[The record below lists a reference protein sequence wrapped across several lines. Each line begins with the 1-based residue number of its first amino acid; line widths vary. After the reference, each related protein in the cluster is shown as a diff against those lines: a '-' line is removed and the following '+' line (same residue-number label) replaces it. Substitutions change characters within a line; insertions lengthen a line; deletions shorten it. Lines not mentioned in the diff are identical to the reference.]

1 MAVTCW
7 SYMAVRKLISLNRNA
22 SNFPWAIILCPQQ
35 NKRVIFL
42 KMRELK
48 SLIKATVNVVLLIA
62 DTAVFTSVFP
72 VRWCLCVF
80 LGRTW
85 GEERG
90 GITHSSGEDRSC
102 SKLCKSRILLATN
115 GCFLG
120 AHVGLCRCL
129 LLELLLLRDD
139 SGDSHTAQPPAF
151 THNCLHF
158 CYFKNRFGIFL
169 YK

>member
-72 VRWCLCVF
+72 VRWCVCVF

-85 GEERG
+85 GEE
-90 GITHSSGEDRSC
+90 GEG
-102 SKLCKSRILLATN
+102 K
-115 GCFLG
+115 G
-120 AHVGLCRCL
+120 
-129 LLELLLLRDD
+129 
-139 SGDSHTAQPPAF
+139 SHTALGKTEAAWSSANLAFFWPQAAVFSGTRRTLLVPSARASPSSRWLWRQPHRSAPWF
-151 THNCLHF
+151 YTQLPT
-158 CYFKNRFGIFL
+158 FL
-169 YK
+169 LF